1 MGKKAKELWNNDF
14 TCVFSKYRLEDL
26 VKLGCARLFIVACL
40 FIVMQKA
47 EESPALAR
55 THTHTHKHVEYNPG
69 PIDANAG
76 LPRASLVF
84 TAVAFASLSVAV
96 VMLPTQ
102 VMINGAFSF
111 SASHRAEQGA
121 EEVLARTQIQP
132 RLARPLPRRKTTQ
145 TPGGCKALGAGAWW
159 DTKKNPT
166 SKGAETITGGVQ
178 KARPCAAAVWA
189 RLNSLSQGAGAIKR

>member
-1 MGKKAKELWNNDF
+1 LISFGLF
-14 TCVFSKYRLEDL
+14 TSTAALLEPSTGL
-26 VKLGCARLFIVACL
+26 HA
-40 FIVMQKA
+40 
-47 EESPALAR
+47 
-55 THTHTHKHVEYNPG
+55 HTHKHVEYNPG

-111 SASHRAEQGA
+111 SAFHRAEQGA

-132 RLARPLPRRKTTQ
+132 RQARPLPRRKTTQ
-145 TPGGCKALGAGAWW
+145 TPGGCKALGAGEWW
-159 DTKKNPT
+159 VRGD
-166 SKGAETITGGVQ
+166 GCVCGYGE
-178 KARPCAAAVWA
+178 
-189 RLNSLSQGAGAIKR
+189 